1 MKITRKQLRQIIK
14 EEVSLLSETE
24 MTQEKLNKVLDHL
37 EKARDHVRSK
47 DFFKADREFRKA
59 TEISVGHGQDSAG
72 INNRDADEALEDIDR
87 AEEMARA
94 DLQRYQPRR

>member
-37 EKARDHVRSK
+37 ENARDHVRSK
-47 DFFKADREFRKA
+47 DFFKADPYTNEPIILNK
-59 TEISVGHGQDSAG
+59 
-72 INNRDADEALEDIDR
+72 
-87 AEEMARA
+87 
-94 DLQRYQPRR
+94 LQLTNLSKLNI